1 MAGSGAVHQRFGA
14 PLTLI
19 VRRLHT
25 VNAKHTSAQRAIYD
39 RQLLLS
45 GTKRNAVL
53 ELWEVERYGIDS
65 YGDADYVSIYG
76 MRPADWHAKGV
87 RLLGRTAVECTR
99 DRLGDA
105 IGKDVAAIAAIAPH
119 TARLLAVD
127 LFAGSGNTMYWLTRH
142 MPSARALGFELDTE
156 VFRLTSQN
164 LAALALPIGIV
175 NMDYRSGM
183 TDARVAA
190 DEFLIT
196 FIAPPW
202 GDALDKI
209 DGLDLRRTT
218 PPILEILDLL
228 FDTFM
233 QNRLLCAVQV
243 FETVNV
249 ASLAELKSRFD
260 WSTLHVYALN
270 APGQNHGILLGSKRW
285 AP

>member
-1 MAGSGAVHQRFGA
+1 M
-14 PLTLI
+14 
-19 VRRLHT
+19 
-25 VNAKHTSAQRAIYD
+25 NATRTSAQRAIYD

-175 NMDYRSGM
+175 NTDYRSGM
-183 TDARVAA
+183 TDASVTA

-218 PPILEILDLL
+218 PPILEILDFL